1 MHHMTAAPKAGPP
14 SHSTS
19 AGTSSQ
25 PAASSA
31 SNPPPSSIQQRRI
44 ASNFLISKA
53 EREAARNWDIFY
65 KKNETRFFKDRHWTD
80 REFEQDLKLDSSP
93 QTGKDTGKDQ
103 SGAEE
108 QGEEEEDDA
117 PGRLAE
123 QLIQASLT
131 SVTDVKGKGREVAP
145 VLLEVG
151 CGVGNM
157 IYPVR
162 DSLFYLAPSP
172 LTDSF
177 GNEIAPRTIPT
188 TDVPR
193 V

>member
-1 MHHMTAAPKAGPP
+1 MDQTTPAPQPIAP
-14 SHSTS
+14 SSSTS
-19 AGTSSQ
+19 TGTSSQ
-25 PAASSA
+25 
-31 SNPPPSSIQQRRI
+31 QRRT
-44 ASNFLISKA
+44 ASTFLTSKA

-93 QTGKDTGKDQ
+93 NPSNHAHKDQ
-103 SGAEE
+103 SGVEKEAD
-108 QGEEEEDDA
+108 GEFDA
-117 PGRLAE
+117 PEHLAE
-123 QLIQASLT
+123 KLIQASLT

-162 DSLFYLAPSP
+162 SAQTASAI
-172 LTDSF
+172 S
-177 GNEIAPRTIPT
+177 RS
-188 TDVPR
+188 
-193 V
+193 